1 MPTRSNKDIFVRGF
15 AKALEEKW
23 QVDVQLKARDSD
35 EDVSIFAQKLVL
47 ASRSEVLKK
56 ILN

>member
-1 MPTRSNKDIFVRGF
+1 MRGF

-47 ASRSEVLKK
+47 VSSSQTCPGL
-56 ILN
+56 IC